1 MSEKPSRWNNPEFL
15 TSLMMCF
22 YGQLKG
28 DGLSKETKEAIETR
42 LQGEGYADVTWNG
55 IRLAKDN
62 LDKTAKDALVDKIH
76 ARGFEDVTWEAIR
89 YPHLLPFF
97 LSCRVFLCVWF

>member
-28 DGLSKETKEAIETR
+28 DGLSKEAKDAIEAR
-42 LQGEGYADVTWNG
+42 LQNEGYPDVTWNG
-55 IRLAKDN
+55 IRY
-62 LDKTAKDALVDKIH
+62 VCI
-76 ARGFEDVTWEAIR
+76 
-89 YPHLLPFF
+89 
-97 LSCRVFLCVWF
+97 FLCFCRSFHRNLAVYVRLQPV